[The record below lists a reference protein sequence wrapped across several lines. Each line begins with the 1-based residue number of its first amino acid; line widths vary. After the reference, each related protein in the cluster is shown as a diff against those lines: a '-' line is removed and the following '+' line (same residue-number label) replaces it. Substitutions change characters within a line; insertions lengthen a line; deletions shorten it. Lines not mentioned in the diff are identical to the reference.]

1 MLPPLAGSGGQLAE
15 RESYS
20 SFTNG
25 EVRMFGIH
33 IVSTAQLNALKA
45 QGVTLGTAA
54 VSGLTKAVTVAAQI
68 GNPIGAATLAAITA
82 AEATGKPGAEKR
94 ADVIAAV
101 APLVVT
107 EAAKG
112 GVSAVVA
119 DAEQFAG
126 LVLEEVLATVK
137 QTPIVAIG
145 AALLKLLGV
154 G

>member
-1 MLPPLAGSGGQLAE
+1 
-15 RESYS
+15 
-20 SFTNG
+20 
-25 EVRMFGIH
+25 MFGIR
-33 IVSTAQLNALKA
+33 IISNAQLAALKA

-54 VSGLTKAVTVAAQI
+54 ASGLTKAVAVAAQI
-68 GNPIGAATLAAITA
+68 GNPIGAATLAAVTA
-82 AEATGKPGAEKR
+82 AEVTGKPGADKR

-112 GVSAVVA
+112 GVSAVVT

-126 LVLEEVLATVK
+126 LVLEEVLASVK
-137 QTPIVAIG
+137 PTPIVAIG
-145 AALLKLLGV
+145 LALLKALGI

>member
-1 MLPPLAGSGGQLAE
+1 
-15 RESYS
+15 
-20 SFTNG
+20 
-25 EVRMFGIH
+25 MFGIH
-33 IVSTAQLNALKA
+33 LISNAQLASLKA
-45 QGVTLGTAA
+45 QGVTLGTAT
-54 VSGLTKAVTVAAQI
+54 VSGLAKGVAVAAQI

-82 AEATGKPGAEKR
+82 AEQTGKTGSEKR

-126 LVLEEVLATVK
+126 LVPEEVLATVK
-137 QTPIVAIG
+137 QTPVVAIG
-145 AALLKLLGV
+145 MAVLKMLGI